1 MTAKRKPTRPSE
13 AIAGV
18 LLLGIGILLFVHSF
32 DAKYEGM
39 GIGAE
44 FGPVFYPRVL
54 LVLWILMAG
63 ILTIQALRRTWT
75 VPVQDW
81 PMIAKVMAVV
91 SVSTL
96 LMEVIG
102 FLLAA
107 ILFCTAYT
115 WVTGYR
121 RPVGLI
127 LVGLIFPVVV
137 WYLFENVL
145 LITLP
150 ANPWLEW
157 M

>member
-1 MTAKRKPTRPSE
+1 MTAKRKPALSPE
-13 AIAGV
+13 AIAGM
-18 LLLGIGILLFVHSF
+18 LLLGIGVLLFVHSF
-32 DAKYEGM
+32 DEKYAGM

-54 LVLWILMAG
+54 LVLWILLAG
-63 ILTIQALRRTWT
+63 ILTVQTLWRTRAIAA
-75 VPVQDW
+75 QDW
-81 PMIAKVMAVV
+81 LMIVRVMVIV
-91 SVSTL
+91 SASTL

-102 FLLAA
+102 FLLSA
-107 ILFCTAYT
+107 ILFCIAYP

-145 LITLP
+145 MIRLP